1 MPSAFKYFM
10 NMKKLPL
17 LLLMLV
23 VGIFLAFNTLG
34 TGTKI
39 PPSKYER
46 ILQSVGEILTQG
58 HFNPKD
64 INDNFSQKVYKKYFE
79 DMDPEKNIFLTE
91 DIDKL
96 KKYEKR
102 IDDEIKGAPVEFFL
116 EVSKIFNKRVDD
128 AAKIYKSVLA
138 KPFDFTSNETIVTDS
153 KKIQFAKNNS
163 QLEDYWR
170 KRLKYL
176 ALDRFVELQDIREK
190 NKGKEGFVAKS
201 DVELEKEAREKVGKI
216 IDRMFERYR
225 LKFDNDDKFSVY
237 VNTITQTMDPYTE
250 FFPPV
255 EKRYFDEQLS
265 GRFSG
270 IGASLTYDE
279 GNIKIASL
287 LTGSPA
293 WKSQLV
299 EVGDVIM
306 KVAQGSDSATELTG
320 YVVEDAVKLIRG
332 KKGTTVTLTLK
343 KKDGSLK
350 NVQLVRDVIEQDETF
365 ARSAIIS
372 NGTTKTG
379 YIFLPEFYAN
389 FDDPNGRR
397 SGEDVKKEIKKL
409 KESRVDGIVI
419 DLRNNGGGSLYDVV
433 QMVGLFIEDGPIVQV
448 KDREG
453 KPMLMRDKDNAV
465 LYDGPLA
472 VMVNEFSASASEI
485 FAAAIQDYGRGIII
499 GSTSTYGKGTVQRS
513 IGLDPESNFMSSNSE
528 LGSLKLTL
536 QKFYRING
544 GSTQLR
550 GVTPDVVIPDQ
561 YEYLR
566 FRERDNENALPWDEI
581 NNAIYKVW
589 NGGFDLQTIKNLS
602 NSRIT
607 NNPIFQKIKQNTEL
621 LSKHNDKEYSLQID
635 QFKNEQKLIRSTV
648 KQIDTLLK
656 LNKELTIAYLQEDVD
671 RRLNDKDKNDRYNQW
686 LKNLSKDIY
695 LDQAVKVIG
704 DIQNQRNLAKSPL
717 NKEKPVKSF

>member
-1 MPSAFKYFM
+1 MP
-10 NMKKLPL
+10 
-17 LLLMLV
+17 V
-23 VGIFLAFNTLG
+23 
-34 TGTKI
+34 
-39 PPSKYER
+39 
-46 ILQSVGEILTQG
+46 
-58 HFNPKD
+58 
-64 INDNFSQKVYKKYFE
+64 
-79 DMDPEKNIFLTE
+79 
-91 DIDKL
+91 
-96 KKYEKR
+96 
-102 IDDEIKGAPVEFFL
+102 
-116 EVSKIFNKRVDD
+116 
-128 AAKIYKSVLA
+128 
-138 KPFDFTSNETIVTDS
+138 
-153 KKIQFAKNNS
+153 
-163 QLEDYWR
+163 
-170 KRLKYL
+170 
-176 ALDRFVELQDIREK
+176 
-190 NKGKEGFVAKS
+190 
-201 DVELEKEAREKVGKI
+201 
-216 IDRMFERYR
+216 
-225 LKFDNDDKFSVY
+225 
-237 VNTITQTMDPYTE
+237 
-250 FFPPV
+250 
-255 EKRYFDEQLS
+255 
-265 GRFSG
+265 
-270 IGASLTYDE
+270 
-279 GNIKIASL
+279 
-287 LTGSPA
+287 
-293 WKSQLV
+293 
-299 EVGDVIM
+299 
-306 KVAQGSDSATELTG
+306 
-320 YVVEDAVKLIRG
+320 
-332 KKGTTVTLTLK
+332 
-343 KKDGSLK
+343 
-350 NVQLVRDVIEQDETF
+350 
-365 ARSAIIS
+365 
-372 NGTTKTG
+372 
-379 YIFLPEFYAN
+379 FYAN

-409 KESRVDGIVI
+409 KDANVDGIVI

-453 KPMLMRDKDNAV
+453 KPMLMRDKDNAL

-581 NNAIYKVW
+581 NNASYKVW

-602 NSRIT
+602 NSRIS

-635 QFKNEQKLIRSTV
+635 KFKNEQKLIRSTV

-656 LNKELTIAYLQEDVD
+656 LDKELNIAYLPEDVD

-704 DIQNQRNLAKSPL
+704 DVQNQRNLAKSPL

>member
-1 MPSAFKYFM
+1 
-10 NMKKLPL
+10 LR
-17 LLLMLV
+17 
-23 VGIFLAFNTLG
+23 GIFL
-34 TGTKI
+34 
-39 PPSKYER
+39 
-46 ILQSVGEILTQG
+46 
-58 HFNPKD
+58 
-64 INDNFSQKVYKKYFE
+64 QK
-79 DMDPEKNIFLTE
+79 
-91 DIDKL
+91 
-96 KKYEKR
+96 
-102 IDDEIKGAPVEFFL
+102 FFG
-116 EVSKIFNKRVDD
+116 
-128 AAKIYKSVLA
+128 
-138 KPFDFTSNETIVTDS
+138 
-153 KKIQFAKNNS
+153 
-163 QLEDYWR
+163 W
-170 KRLKYL
+170 
-176 ALDRFVELQDIREK
+176 
-190 NKGKEGFVAKS
+190 
-201 DVELEKEAREKVGKI
+201 
-216 IDRMFERYR
+216 
-225 LKFDNDDKFSVY
+225 
-237 VNTITQTMDPYTE
+237 
-250 FFPPV
+250 
-255 EKRYFDEQLS
+255 
-265 GRFSG
+265 
-270 IGASLTYDE
+270 
-279 GNIKIASL
+279 
-287 LTGSPA
+287 
-293 WKSQLV
+293 
-299 EVGDVIM
+299 GDVIM

-332 KKGTTVTLTLK
+332 KKGTTLTLTLK